1 MSRIAFHRPARFL
14 PPRLPDDT
22 ITIPPPPEVPESG
35 GASNLVTVVLPLLTS
50 VGMAGY
56 MISFGRPLLILLGA
70 LFVVVSIAVAVSTRI
85 QSKKN
90 NRRSSRRLRARYRAN
105 LQDARVQARKI
116 AGGQR
121 LVAALTF
128 PDPEQLWAIATSR
141 DRVWERRPD
150 DPDFLHVR
158 LGLGRA
164 DLATPI
170 KLGGKLDPLGE
181 YDWESLTGVR
191 RLIRRHAKVN
201 GQPNVVNLGEA
212 GVISLLGPRQRTAA
226 LLRAI
231 VCQIA
236 VLHAPDDVMLAVET
250 SGGGEWEWAK
260 WLPHAFEPDA
270 AGEAGV
276 VPLVASSPGALADF
290 LEKDLLH
297 RQEELTARR
306 TQISLDRNR
315 TLVQRR
321 LVVLFTGFD
330 PVSEFGRS
338 DLLRSLLKAAGPQ
351 LGLTLI
357 FLAERELDEP
367 GRVDLRVR
375 VPSDTALQAEGLP
388 ELVTAAVEGCAP
400 DMVDARLAEL
410 IARCLA
416 PLRLSDEHEQILAR
430 MVSLTEM
437 LLGGDPLTADI
448 TAQWHEPTS
457 KRVLRVPIGT
467 DGDGEAVVLDIK
479 ESAQDGYGPHGLIV
493 GATGSGKSELLRT
506 LVTGLALTH
515 SPELLNFVLID
526 FKGGAAFAP
535 LAGLPHVAGLI
546 TNLSDDVAMIDRV
559 QAALMGEQQRRLQ
572 TLRAAGNIDSVRE
585 YQVRQAAGETGP
597 DGKPLQPL
605 PYLLI
610 IVDEF
615 GELLS
620 GRPDMADLFVQ
631 IGRVG
636 RSIGMHLLMATQRL
650 EEGKLRGLDSHL
662 SYRICLR
669 TFSAQES
676 RAVIATTD
684 AYRLPPIPGSAYL
697 KVDESVYQ
705 RLRVA
710 HVSAPYLSSDQRAE
724 PDRVATE
731 LALYQL
737 RKPGRDNAPKP
748 EEPATVPTG
757 PTELMIVVDRLRAI
771 GRPAHQVWLPPL
783 PPVITLDS
791 MLGELEVLTGRG
803 LTARAWTFGGQL
815 KVPLGIIDLPLQQD
829 QQMLV
834 MDFGGTQGN
843 LAAVGAPQT
852 GRSTLLRTV
861 MLSTMLTHTPE
872 EAQFYCVDF
881 GGGTLHPYADTPHVG
896 VVAGRNDEALV
907 SRTFV
912 EVLGLI
918 AERERLFRGLGI
930 GSIAEFRARRAAGR
944 LPSGLRAADVFL
956 LIDNWG
962 AVRGAFEGAEQ
973 LVTEIAARGMGAGVH
988 VVLAA
993 NRWMEI
999 RPALRDSIG
1008 TRIELRLN
1016 DPSESEVGRRL
1027 AMAIPAGMPGRGVL
1041 APGVYFHLALP
1052 RVDGVES
1059 TEGSRESQ
1067 EDVLAKV
1074 AAGWSG
1080 PPAPPIRL
1088 LPSRI
1093 TLPEVDSMPA
1103 PDEGVPIGVGEADLQ
1118 PVAVDLVGGDPHL
1131 IVFGDVGSGKTSF
1144 LRTFMTAVSQ
1154 RHTGWEARFVV
1165 FDYRRTLLG
1174 AVSDEH
1180 LGAYGTNAD
1189 AARAYVAQMVE
1200 KLRERLP
1207 PPGITRQEL
1216 MARSWWTGPEIYLV
1230 IDDYDL
1236 VGGAQGPLHPLIE
1249 FIPHARDIGFH
1260 LVIARRVSGS
1270 SRVLMADHVL
1280 AQARELGCVGLIL
1293 SGDPREGA
1301 LFGEERAQPRPPG
1314 RGVLVRRGRAGELI
1328 QVAVA
1333 DAEDDQ
1339 AEASAQPYVRA

>member
-1 MSRIAFHRPARFL
+1 MSRIAFHRPARFM
-14 PPRLPDDT
+14 PPRLPEDT
-22 ITIPPPPEVPESG
+22 ITIPAPPQVPDG
-35 GASNLVTVVLPLLTS
+35 GGTSNLVTVVLPLLTA

-56 MISFGRPLLILLGA
+56 MISFGRPMLIVLGA
-70 LFVVVSIAVAVSTRI
+70 VFVIVSIAVAVTTRM

-90 NRRSSRRLRARYRAN
+90 NRRSSRRLRARYRAH
-105 LQDARVQARKI
+105 LLEARVQARKI
-116 AGGQR
+116 AVGQR

-164 DLATPI
+164 ELATPI
-170 KLGGKLDPLGE
+170 QLGGKLDPLGD

-191 RLIRRHAKVN
+191 RLIRRHAKVD
-201 GQPNVVNLGEA
+201 GQPNVVNLGQA
-212 GVISLLGPRQRTAA
+212 GVISLLGERQRTAA

-236 VLHAPDDVMLAVET
+236 VLHAPDDVALAIEA

-260 WLPHAFEPDA
+260 WLPHTFEPEA
-270 AGEAGV
+270 GGEAGV
-276 VPLVASSPGALADF
+276 VPLVASRPGDLADF

-297 RQEELTARR
+297 RQEELMIRR

-315 TLVQRR
+315 TTQRR
-321 LVVLFTGFD
+321 LVVVFTGFD

-351 LGLTLI
+351 SGLTLI
-357 FLAERELDEP
+357 FLVERELDEP

-375 VPSDTALQAEGLP
+375 VPSDTALRVEGTP
-388 ELVTAAVEGCAP
+388 ELVTAAVDGCTP
-400 DMVDARLAEL
+400 DLVEARLAEL

-416 PLRLSDEHEQILAR
+416 PLRLSDDDEQILAR
-430 MVSLTEM
+430 TVSLTEM
-437 LLGGDPLTADI
+437 LLNGDPLTAEI
-448 TAQWHEPTS
+448 TAQWQEPTS

-467 DGDGEAVVLDIK
+467 DGDGEVVMLDIK

-515 SPELLNFVLID
+515 SPDLLNFVLID

-546 TNLSDDVAMIDRV
+546 TNLADDAAMIDRV
-559 QAALMGEQQRRLQ
+559 QAALMGEQQRRLR

-585 YQVRQAAGETGP
+585 YQIRQAAGATGP
-597 DGKPLQPL
+597 DGQPLQPL

-684 AYRLPPIPGSAYL
+684 AYRLPSIPGSAYL

-710 HVSAPYLSSDQRAE
+710 HVSASYHSGDQQAE
-724 PDRVATE
+724 PDRVAAE
-731 LALYQL
+731 PALYRL
-737 RKPGRDNAPKP
+737 RKHGRDAAPEP
-748 EEPATVPTG
+748 EEPVTVPTG
-757 PTELMIVVDRLRAI
+757 PTELMIVVDRLRAM

-783 PPVITLDS
+783 PPVVTLDS
-791 MLGELEVLTGRG
+791 MLGLLEVLPGRG

-815 KVPLGIIDLPLQQD
+815 KVPLGVIDLPMQQD

-881 GGGTLHPYADTPHVG
+881 GGGTLHPYADAPHVG

-907 SRTFV
+907 SRALV

-918 AERERLFRGLGI
+918 AERERLFRSLGI
-930 GSIAEFRARRAAGR
+930 GAIAEFRERRAAGR
-944 LPSGLRAADVFL
+944 LPAGLRAADVFL

-973 LVTEIAARGMGAGVH
+973 VVTEIAARGMGAGVH
-988 VVLAA
+988 VVLTA

-1016 DPSESEVGRRL
+1016 DPAESEIGRRL
-1027 AMAIPAGMPGRGVL
+1027 SMAIPAGIPGRGVL

-1059 TEGSRESQ
+1059 TEGARESQ
-1067 EDVLAKV
+1067 EDVLGKV

-1093 TLPEVDSMPA
+1093 TLSEVDSMPA
-1103 PDEGVPIGVGEADLQ
+1103 PDTGVPIGVAESDLQ

-1144 LRTFMTAVSQ
+1144 LRTFMTAMCE
-1154 RHTGWEARFVV
+1154 RHTGWEVRFVV

-1189 AARAYVAQMVE
+1189 SARAYVAQMAE

-1207 PPGITRQEL
+1207 PPGISRQEL

-1236 VGGAQGPLHPLIE
+1236 VGGAQGPLHALTE
-1249 FIPHARDIGFH
+1249 LIPHARDIGFH

-1270 SRVLMADHVL
+1270 SRVIMNDHVL
-1280 AQARELGCVGLIL
+1280 ARARELGCVGLIL

-1314 RGVLVRRGRAGELI
+1314 RAVLVRRGQAGELI

-1333 DAEDDQ
+1333 DAEDGQ
-1339 AEASAQPYVRA
+1339 SEASAQPYPDA